1 MNRNSE
7 SQLIG
12 FCVEQRSRFDAS
24 AWERFSAVSRLELAA
39 TARFL
44 AGVSW
49 YGHQTALREVA
60 GRLSPRSFAELAREV
75 SFDPSRFGGRLKA
88 HLEHAGRLLPA

>member
-1 MNRNSE
+1 MNRDSE

-24 AWERFSAVSRLELAA
+24 AWEQFSAVNRIELAA
-39 TARFL
+39 AARYL

-49 YGHQTALREVA
+49 YGHEAALREVA
-60 GRLSPRSFAELAREV
+60 ERLSPRSFAELAGEV
-75 SFDPSRFGGRLKA
+75 RFDASRFGGLLKA
-88 HLEHAGRLLPA
+88 HVAHAGSLATA